1 MSSKNCEKFVEKYD
15 KIQRKRNNDLVMYSL
30 EGLNSLMKLKKEEI
44 DGNTHNKFNLIETKY
59 YVKINLFNIKDYEI
73 VIDKKKELGLTTKV
87 ENERLKFYKNDLIN
101 NKKIIKK
108 LKMKISNPPKPITS
122 EEREKIIEDIDII
135 IKGFVMF
142 HDLYKNGIQLISKET
157 IRDMYCNLTCKDTI
171 FEDGLKLSDGFKK
184 KTVRNLQNK
193 FNKTLKKKELK
204 QTIKAT
210 LNDFEENK
218 QKLFL
223 GKNSII
229 KDGFY
234 NKIDKKYIERMKK
247 MGIQSGC
254 FEPKFQ
260 FDVVLYS
267 M

>member
-1 MSSKNCEKFVEKYD
+1 
-15 KIQRKRNNDLVMYSL
+15 
-30 EGLNSLMKLKKEEI
+30 
-44 DGNTHNKFNLIETKY
+44 
-59 YVKINLFNIKDYEI
+59 
-73 VIDKKKELGLTTKV
+73 
-87 ENERLKFYKNDLIN
+87 LIN

-142 HDLYKNGIQLISKET
+142 HDLYKNGIDLISKET

-184 KTVRNLQNK
+184 KTLKNLQKK
-193 FNKTLKKKELK
+193 FNKTLKKKE
-204 QTIKAT
+204 IKAT
-210 LNDFEENK
+210 LIQLEEDK

-223 GKNSII
+223 GNNSII